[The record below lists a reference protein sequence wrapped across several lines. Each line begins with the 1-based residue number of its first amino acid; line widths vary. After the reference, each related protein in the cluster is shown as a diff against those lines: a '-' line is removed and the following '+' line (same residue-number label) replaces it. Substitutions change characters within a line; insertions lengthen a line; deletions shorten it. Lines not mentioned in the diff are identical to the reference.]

1 MKTITLIFVVLLLA
15 GCADPFSSRES
26 QPPTSD
32 AGTFIQPVSPQI
44 VLINLQKSYE
54 ELIVANFVRCL
65 DSNFLYHYDFA
76 ESQVSEFDTAWLFSE
91 ELRITESIFS
101 IFLSDSTLSLE
112 LNLQTLTDRQDES
125 YGDSAVLY
133 RSYTLSI
140 ITDLDN
146 QAADTA
152 QYVGTSTFT
161 MLENQ
166 QGLWNI
172 ITWEDHHQATDN
184 LSWTDYKNGYR

>member
-1 MKTITLIFVVLLLA
+1 MKTMALIIAVLLLA
-15 GCADPFSSRES
+15 GCANPFSSRDS
-26 QPPTSD
+26 QPPTTG

-54 ELIVANFVRCL
+54 ELIVANFARCL

-76 ESQVSEFDTAWLFSE
+76 ESQTSDSDTAWLFSE
-91 ELRITESIFS
+91 ELRITESIFN
-101 IFLSDSTLSLE
+101 IFLSDSTLSLG
-112 LNLQTLTDRQDES
+112 LNLQTLINQQDES

-133 RSYTLSI
+133 RTYTLSI
-140 ITDLDN
+140 ITEHDN
-146 QAADTA
+146 QTADTVH
-152 QYVGTSTFT
+152 YVGTSTFT

-172 ITWEDHHQATDN
+172 KTWEDHHQATDN
-184 LSWTDYKNGYR
+184 LSWADYKNGFR